1 MQKTSHWEEVI
12 GLEDYFTDA
21 DKNSYFVTKLP
32 KMSLEVYLSKRK
44 KDYINLKLVV
54 KILMKLS
61 KVLVRLHSKKIVHRD
76 VCMDNI
82 AVKKDKHSSSIKL

>member
-44 KDYINLKLVV
+44 KDSINLKSVV
-54 KILMKLS
+54 KILIKLS
-61 KVLVRLHSKKIVHRD
+61 KVLARLHNKKIVHRD